1 MTHYTYIW
9 EFMVKAGKEAEFVE
23 HYSPDG
29 TWAKLFKQAPGY
41 VETLL
46 LKDRKDGQRYF
57 TVDRWRSEA
66 AYQAFRSR
74 FADSYAA
81 LDRVC
86 EDLTTSEKPMGCFD
100 E

>member
-23 HYSPDG
+23 HYGPDG
-29 TWAKLFKQAPGY
+29 TWVKLFKHAPGF
-41 VETLL
+41 VESLL
-46 LKDRKDGQRYF
+46 LKDRNHEQRYF
-57 TVDRWRSEA
+57 TVDRWQSAA

-74 FADSYAA
+74 FADSYAE
-81 LDRVC
+81 LDRAC
-86 EDLTTSEKPMGCFD
+86 EGLTTSEKEIGCFD